1 MWDNLLNFLVKTTSV
16 TPVYTKENCIAF
28 KQSQSACRLC
38 REACPHEAVTF
49 KRGKEVVIDDI
60 DCTGCGL
67 CVQVCPS
74 QALEPKQSY
83 QSGAPIKCS
92 QVKGNAQSVQCLTR
106 LSPSDLLRLA
116 SRKDKVTLVR
126 NDCANCKVGNE
137 SVPEVLELVIKEA
150 NDFAALRGRTI
161 KVETIMTEKYDA
173 TDNPDPISRRE
184 LLRGGFR
191 GLQQSAA
198 DALAPFDP
206 GGDNDVTLPREM
218 QRQYRLIE
226 GSEPEPEDSVPWI
239 LPRVAEGCIMC
250 PVCTNVCPT
259 KAFSRDFDPPERDGS
274 VLHLEPERCNGCNA
288 CVNACPMKV
297 ITLETE
303 VSWAELSGGKEE
315 AFYKDPD
322 KLSKGAVSR

>member
-1 MWDNLLNFLVKTTSV
+1 MWDNLFNFLVKTVNV

-28 KQSQSACRLC
+28 KQSQSSCRLC
-38 REACPHEAVTF
+38 RDSCPHEAISF

-74 QALEPKQSY
+74 QALEPKFSY
-83 QSGAPIKCS
+83 QPGAPIKCS
-92 QVKGNAQSVQCLTR
+92 QVKGNTQSVQCLTR
-106 LSPSDLLRLA
+106 LSSSDLLRLA
-116 SRKDKVTLVR
+116 SRKDKVTLAR
-126 NDCANCKVGNE
+126 NDCAACKVGNE
-137 SVPEVLELVIKEA
+137 TVPEVLDLIAQEA
-150 NDFAALRGRTI
+150 NDFAGLRGRTI
-161 KVETIMTEKYDA
+161 EVETLVTEKYDA

-191 GLQQSAA
+191 GLQHSAA
-198 DALAPFDP
+198 EALAPFDP

-226 GSEPEPEDSVPWI
+226 GAKPEAEDVVPWI

-259 KAFSRDFDPPERDGS
+259 KAFSRNFDPPDKDGS
-274 VLHLEPERCNGCNA
+274 VLMLEPERCNGCNA
-288 CVNACPMKV
+288 CVQACPMKV
-297 ITLETE
+297 ISLEEE
-303 VSWAELSGGKEE
+303 VTWGELSGGKEE
-315 AFYKDPD
+315 AFHKDPD